1 MKQNAIL
8 PKNICNPVAQLTT
21 AEIES
26 CLDSILWTF
35 RAMRAALPLLQM
47 DDETLAAH
55 IAKDDGF
62 AHVIQIVKVLLVN
75 RGYARD
81 QAAMRKRVL
90 DRVMDF
96 MAERSKGEINGMLK
110 LPINFRL
117 FPETSGFSAEQV
129 NSIRP

>member
-1 MKQNAIL
+1 MKTNAIF
-8 PKNICNPVAQLTT
+8 PKNICKPAAQLTA
-21 AEIES
+21 AEIEG

-35 RAMRAALPLLQM
+35 RAMSAALPLLQM

-55 IAKDDGF
+55 IAENDGF
-62 AHVIQIVKVLLVN
+62 AHVMQVVKVLLVD

-81 QAAMRKRVL
+81 QAVMRKRIL

-96 MAERSKGEINGMLK
+96 MDGRSKDELNGMLK

-117 FPETSGFSAEQV
+117 LPEASGLSAELV